1 MEWLLKDYPTNI
13 IYLALLPSSCHF
25 PTVTDSRFLLAC
37 LWPPTRDVYG
47 CVYRAVCFLLQNAFF
62 SMYLLNNFS
71 TVVDTAVKFSEIVG
85 YTHRYIAHFLS
96 VCCLLMQ
103 EDAYK

>member
-13 IYLALLPSSCHF
+13 YLALLPSII
-25 PTVTDSRFLLAC
+25 T
-37 LWPPTRDVYG
+37 
-47 CVYRAVCFLLQNAFF
+47 VCFLLQNAFF